1 MKLLFP
7 RSSTGLLTR
16 SLRDYPVVVVTGP
29 RQAGKS
35 TLLRQALPDWQ
46 MLSLEDLDMREF
58 ASSDPRAFLQRYP
71 APVIID
77 EAQRVPGLL
86 SYIQTAVDT
95 STRMGLY
102 VLSGSQQFSLLAGVT
117 QSLAGRASL
126 IELHPL
132 RLKELADGGGSPKS
146 LDAYLLQGGYP
157 AVHARGLDAQRYYAD
172 YVASYLERDVRSLSA
187 VQDLGNFQRFMRLC
201 AARTGQLLNLNAL
214 ANDCGISQPTA
225 NAWMNLLE
233 ASFIVKRIAPYH
245 RNFGKRLVKAPK
257 LYFLDTGLCAW
268 LLGITSERDMQT
280 HYARGALFETWAVTE
295 ALKWRAVRG
304 NAQPLYFWRDNIG
317 NEVDLLLEQDGGIT
331 LVEVKSGQT
340 FQPGWLKNLTTVQR
354 HMCQT
359 MTENMPQNMSRH
371 AAQHADPPTR
381 NAVLYGGDLS
391 ASRSDA
397 ELVGWRDLVR
407 AG

>member
-1 MKLLFP
+1 MNAFYT
-7 RSSTGLLTR
+7 RSSAELLLN
-16 SLRDYPVVVVTGP
+16 SLRSYPVVVLTGP

-35 TLLRQALPDWQ
+35 TLLRQALPGWQ
-46 MLSLEDLDMREF
+46 MLSLEDIDLREF
-58 ASSDPRAFLQRYP
+58 AQSDPRAFLQRYP
-71 APVIID
+71 APLILD
-77 EAQRVPGLL
+77 EAQRVPDLL
-86 SYIQTAVDT
+86 SYIQTRVDA
-95 STRMGLY
+95 SGRMGQY

-132 RLKELADGGGSPKS
+132 RLKERSDSGDMPTS
-146 LDAYLLQGGYP
+146 LDRYLLQGGYP
-157 AVHARGLDAQRYYAD
+157 AVHARGLDTQRYYAD
-172 YVASYLERDVRSLSA
+172 YVASYVERDVRSLSA
-187 VQDLGNFQRFMRLC
+187 VQDLGTFQRFMRLC
-201 AARTGQLLNLNAL
+201 AARTAQLLNLSAL

-245 RNFGKRLVKAPK
+245 RNFGKRLVKTPK

-268 LLGITSERDMQT
+268 LLGIASERDMQN

-317 NEVDLLLEQDGGIT
+317 NEVDLLLEQDAGIT
-331 LVEVKSGQT
+331 LVEFKSGQT
-340 FQPGWLKNLTTVQR
+340 FQPGWLQSLNTVQR
-354 HMCQT
+354 HMNQ
-359 MTENMPQNMSRH
+359 S
-371 AAQHADPPTR
+371 TR

-391 ASRSDA
+391 AQRTDA
-397 ELVGWRDLVR
+397 QLVGWRDLVLT
-407 AG
+407 G

>member
-1 MKLLFP
+1 MNAFYP
-7 RSSTGLLTR
+7 RSSAELLLH
-16 SLRDYPVVVVTGP
+16 SLKGYPVVVLTGP

-35 TLLRQALPDWQ
+35 TLLRQALPGWQ
-46 MLSLEDLDMREF
+46 MLSLEDIDLREF
-58 ASSDPRAFLQRYP
+58 AQSDPRAFLQRYP
-71 APVIID
+71 APLILD
-77 EAQRVPGLL
+77 EAQRVPDLL
-86 SYIQTAVDT
+86 SYIQTMVDA
-95 STRMGLY
+95 SARMGQY

-132 RLKELADGGGSPKS
+132 RLKELSDGGDMPTS
-146 LDAYLLQGGYP
+146 LDRYLLQGGYP
-157 AVHARGLDAQRYYAD
+157 AVHARRLDTQRYYAD
-172 YVASYLERDVRSLSA
+172 YVASYVERDVRSLSA
-187 VQDLGNFQRFMRLC
+187 VQDLGTFQRFMRLC
-201 AARTGQLLNLNAL
+201 AARTAQLLNLNAL

-225 NAWMNLLE
+225 HAWMNLLE

-245 RNFGKRLVKAPK
+245 RNFGKRLVKTPK

-268 LLGITSERDMQT
+268 LLGITSERDMQS

-317 NEVDLLLEQDGGIT
+317 NEVDLLLEQGGGIT

-340 FQPGWLKNLTTVQR
+340 FQLGWLQSLKTVQR
-354 HMCQT
+354 HMNQ
-359 MTENMPQNMSRH
+359 
-371 AAQHADPPTR
+371 PTR
-381 NAVLYGGDLS
+381 NAVLYCGDLS
-391 ASRSDA
+391 AGRTDA
-397 ELVGWRDLVR
+397 ELVGWRNLVL

>member
-1 MKLLFP
+1 MNAFYP
-7 RSSTGLLTR
+7 RSTAELLLH
-16 SLRDYPVVVVTGP
+16 SLRGYPVVVLTGP

-35 TLLRQALPDWQ
+35 TLLRQALPGWQ
-46 MLSLEDLDMREF
+46 MLSLEDIDLREF
-58 ASSDPRAFLQRYP
+58 AQSDPRAFLQRYP
-71 APVIID
+71 APLILD

-86 SYIQTAVDT
+86 SYIQTMVDV
-95 STRMGLY
+95 SGRMGQY

-132 RLKELADGGGSPKS
+132 RLKELSDGGDMPTS
-146 LDAYLLQGGYP
+146 LDRYLLQGGYP

-172 YVASYLERDVRSLSA
+172 YVASYVERDVRSLSA
-187 VQDLGNFQRFMRLC
+187 VQDLGTFQRFMRLC
-201 AARTGQLLNLNAL
+201 AARTAQLLNLNAL

-233 ASFIVKRIAPYH
+233 ASFIVKRVAPYH
-245 RNFGKRLVKAPK
+245 RNFGKRLVKTPK

-268 LLGITSERDMQT
+268 LLGIASERDMQS

-295 ALKWRAVRG
+295 ALKWRAMRG

-317 NEVDLLLEQDGGIT
+317 NEVDLLLEQDAGIT

-340 FQPGWLKNLTTVQR
+340 FQPGWLQSLNTVQR
-354 HMCQT
+354 HISQ
-359 MTENMPQNMSRH
+359 
-371 AAQHADPPTR
+371 PTR

-391 ASRSDA
+391 AQRTDA
-397 ELVGWRDLVR
+397 QLVGWRDLVL

>member
-1 MKLLFP
+1 MNALYR
-7 RSSTGLLTR
+7 RSSADLLMQ

-35 TLLRQALPDWQ
+35 TLLRQALPAWQ
-46 MLSLEDLDMREF
+46 MLSLEDLDMRDF
-58 ASSDPRAFLQRYP
+58 ARDDPRAFLQRYP
-71 APVIID
+71 APLIID

-95 STRMGLY
+95 SARMGQY
-102 VLSGSQQFSLLAGVT
+102 VLSASQQFSLLAGVT
-117 QSLAGRASL
+117 QCLAGRASL

-132 RLKELADGGGSPKS
+132 RLKELSDGGNMPDS
-146 LDAYLLQGGYP
+146 LDRYLLQGGYP
-157 AVHARGLDAQRYYAD
+157 AVHARQLDTQRYYAD
-172 YVASYLERDVRSLSA
+172 YVASYVERDVRSLSA

-233 ASFIVKRIAPYH
+233 ASFIVKRVAPYH

-268 LLGITSERDMQT
+268 LLGITSERDMEI

-317 NEVDLLLEQDGGIT
+317 NEVDVLLEQNGGIS
-331 LVEVKSGQT
+331 LVEIKSGQT
-340 FQPGWLKNLTTVQR
+340 FQPGWLKGLQTVKR
-354 HMCQT
+354 HMDQ
-359 MTENMPQNMSRH
+359 
-371 AAQHADPPTR
+371 PTR

-391 ASRSDA
+391 ASRTDA
-397 ELVGWRDLVR
+397 QLVGWRDVVL

>member
-1 MKLLFP
+1 MNAFYP
-7 RSSTGLLTR
+7 RSTAELLLH
-16 SLRDYPVVVVTGP
+16 SLRGYPAVVLTGP

-35 TLLRQALPDWQ
+35 TLLRQALPGWQ
-46 MLSLEDLDMREF
+46 MLSLEDIDLREF
-58 ASSDPRAFLQRYP
+58 AQSDPRAFLQRYP
-71 APVIID
+71 APLILD
-77 EAQRVPGLL
+77 EAQRVPDLL
-86 SYIQTAVDT
+86 SYIQTMVDV
-95 STRMGLY
+95 SGRMGQY

-132 RLKELADGGGSPKS
+132 RLKELSDGGDMPTS
-146 LDAYLLQGGYP
+146 LDRYLLQGGYP

-172 YVASYLERDVRSLSA
+172 YVASYVERDVRSLSA
-187 VQDLGNFQRFMRLC
+187 VQDLGTFQRFMRLC
-201 AARTGQLLNLNAL
+201 AARTAQLLNLNAL

-233 ASFIVKRIAPYH
+233 ASFIVKRVAPYH
-245 RNFGKRLVKAPK
+245 RNFGKRLVKTPK

-268 LLGITSERDMQT
+268 LLGIASERDMQS

-295 ALKWRAVRG
+295 ALKWRAMRG

-317 NEVDLLLEQDGGIT
+317 NEVDLLLEQDAGIT

-340 FQPGWLKNLTTVQR
+340 FQPGWLQSLNTVQR
-354 HMCQT
+354 HISQ
-359 MTENMPQNMSRH
+359 
-371 AAQHADPPTR
+371 PTR

-391 ASRSDA
+391 AQRTDA
-397 ELVGWRDLVR
+397 QLVGWRDLVL

>member
-1 MKLLFP
+1 MSIYP
-7 RSSTGLLTR
+7 RSSTDLLYQA
-16 SLRDYPVVVVTGP
+16 LRDYPVVVVTGP

-35 TLLRQALPDWQ
+35 TLLRQALPKWQ

-58 ASSDPRAFLQRYP
+58 AQSDPRAFLARYQ
-71 APVIID
+71 APLIID
-77 EAQRVPGLL
+77 EVQRAPDLL
-86 SYIQTAVDT
+86 SYIQTAVD
-95 STRMGLY
+95 SSGLMGRY

-126 IELHPL
+126 IELLPL
-132 RLKELADGGGSPKS
+132 RLKELTDGGGMPAS
-146 LDAYLLQGGYP
+146 LDRYLLQGGYP
-157 AVHARGLDAQRYYAD
+157 AVHARSLDTQRYYAD
-172 YVASYLERDVRSLSA
+172 YVASYVERDVRSLAA

-214 ANDCGISQPTA
+214 ANDCGIAQPTA

-233 ASFIVKRIAPYH
+233 ASFIVRRIAPYC
-245 RNFGKRLVKAPK
+245 RNFGKRLVKTPK

-268 LLGITSERDMQT
+268 LLGITTEREMQT

-317 NEVDLLLEQDGGIT
+317 NEVDLLLEQNGGIT
-331 LVEVKSGQT
+331 LVEFKSGQT
-340 FQPGWLKNLTTVQR
+340 FQPEWLRSMQTVQR
-354 HMCQT
+354 HIGQ
-359 MTENMPQNMSRH
+359 
-371 AAQHADPPTR
+371 PTR
-381 NAVLYGGDLS
+381 NSVLYGGDLT
-391 ASRSDA
+391 AARSDA
-397 ELVGWRDLVR
+397 HVVGWRDVVL

>member
-1 MKLLFP
+1 MNAFYP
-7 RSSTGLLTR
+7 RSTVELLMR
-16 SLRDYPVVVVTGP
+16 SLRGYPVVVLTGP

-35 TLLRQALPDWQ
+35 TLLRQALPGWQ
-46 MLSLEDLDMREF
+46 MLSLEDIDLREF
-58 ASSDPRAFLQRYP
+58 AQSDPRAFLQRYP
-71 APVIID
+71 APLILD
-77 EAQRVPGLL
+77 EAQRVPNLL
-86 SYIQTAVDT
+86 SYIQTMVDA
-95 STRMGLY
+95 SGRMGQY

-132 RLKELADGGGSPKS
+132 RLKELSDAGDMPTS
-146 LDAYLLQGGYP
+146 LDRYLLQGGYP
-157 AVHARGLDAQRYYAD
+157 AVHARGLDTQRYYAD
-172 YVASYLERDVRSLSA
+172 YVASYVERDVRSLSA
-187 VQDLGNFQRFMRLC
+187 VQDLGTFQRFMRLC

-245 RNFGKRLVKAPK
+245 RNFGKRLVKTPK

-268 LLGITSERDMQT
+268 LLGITSERDMQS

-295 ALKWRAVRG
+295 ALKWRALRG

-340 FQPGWLKNLTTVQR
+340 FQPGWLQSLKTVQR
-354 HMCQT
+354 HMNQ
-359 MTENMPQNMSRH
+359 
-371 AAQHADPPTR
+371 PTR

-391 ASRSDA
+391 AGRTDA
-397 ELVGWRDLVR
+397 ELVGWRDLVL

>member
-1 MKLLFP
+1 MNAFYP
-7 RSSTGLLTR
+7 RSTAELLLH
-16 SLRDYPVVVVTGP
+16 SLQGYPVVVLTGP

-35 TLLRQALPDWQ
+35 TLLRQTLPGWQ
-46 MLSLEDLDMREF
+46 MLSLEDIDLREF
-58 ASSDPRAFLQRYP
+58 AQSDPRAFLQRYP
-71 APVIID
+71 APLILD
-77 EAQRVPGLL
+77 EAQRVPDLL
-86 SYIQTAVDT
+86 SYIQTMVDAGG
-95 STRMGLY
+95 RMGQY

-126 IELHPL
+126 VELHPL
-132 RLKELADGGGSPKS
+132 RLKELSDGGDMPTS
-146 LDAYLLQGGYP
+146 LDRYLLQGGYP
-157 AVHARGLDAQRYYAD
+157 AVHARGLDTQRYYAD
-172 YVASYLERDVRSLSA
+172 YVASYVERDVRSLSA
-187 VQDLGNFQRFMRLC
+187 VQDLGTFQRFMRLC
-201 AARTGQLLNLNAL
+201 AARTAQLLNLNAL

-245 RNFGKRLVKAPK
+245 RNFGKRLVKTPK

-268 LLGITSERDMQT
+268 LLGIASERDMQT

-317 NEVDLLLEQDGGIT
+317 NEVDLLLEQDAGIT

-340 FQPGWLKNLTTVQR
+340 FQPGWLQSLNTVQR
-354 HMCQT
+354 HMNQ
-359 MTENMPQNMSRH
+359 
-371 AAQHADPPTR
+371 PTR

-391 ASRSDA
+391 AQRTDA
-397 ELVGWRDLVR
+397 ELLGWRDLVLS
-407 AG
+407 G

>member
-1 MKLLFP
+1 MTAFYP
-7 RSSTGLLTR
+7 RSSVELLKR
-16 SLRDYPVVVVTGP
+16 SLRGYPIVVVTGP

-35 TLLRQALPDWQ
+35 TLLRQTLPDWQ

-58 ASSDPRAFLQRYP
+58 AQNDPRAFLQRYP
-71 APVIID
+71 APLVIH
-77 EAQRVPGLL
+77 EAQRVPDLL
-86 SYIQTAVDT
+86 SYLQTAVDRNG
-95 STRMGLY
+95 RMGQY

-117 QSLAGRASL
+117 QSLAGRTSL
-126 IELHPL
+126 IALHPL
-132 RLKELADGGGSPKS
+132 RLKELADGGDMPTS
-146 LDAYLLQGGYP
+146 LDRYLVQGGYP
-157 AVHARGLDAQRYYAD
+157 AIHARRLDVQRYYAD
-172 YVASYLERDVRSLSA
+172 YVASYVERDVRSLST
-187 VQDLGNFQRFMRLC
+187 VQDLGSFQRFMRLC

-245 RNFGKRLVKAPK
+245 RNFGKRLVKTPK

-268 LLGITSERDMQT
+268 LLGIASERDMQS

-340 FQPGWLKNLTTVQR
+340 FQPGWLQSLKTVQR
-354 HMCQT
+354 HMDQ
-359 MTENMPQNMSRH
+359 
-371 AAQHADPPTR
+371 ATR
-381 NAVLYGGDLS
+381 NAVLYGGES
-391 ASRSDA
+391 GASRTDG
-397 ELVGWRDLVR
+397 ELVGWRDLLQ